1 MPERY
6 LSPALHDQDAMT
18 LLMAP
23 LVGIEAKIYNDLWN
37 AVINRKLRPGAK
49 LEESVIGEIYGISR
63 TVIRKV
69 LFIMEQEGIV
79 SLPANRGAYIASPSF
94 RDAEELLESVSA
106 SLIYFIGE
114 LATHPERITK
124 EQRDKL
130 ADHIKAQ
137 EKANADQDFHTARR
151 LNNEF
156 CLLLAL
162 IHGNRL
168 MAGVFDRQMNLYSVA
183 LASYQVAPPSISR
196 AEFTTT
202 LTRHIFDGEPAEAVA
217 YYRTVYDAI
226 RRTLRPDGGKEEIDL
241 RAILTVASR

>member
-6 LSPALHDQDAMT
+6 LSPALHDQDAMA

-23 LVGIEAKIYNDLWN
+23 LAGIEAKIYNDLWN
-37 AVINRKLRPGAK
+37 AVINRKLKPGAK
-49 LEESVIGEIYGISR
+49 LDESVIGEIYGISR

-94 RDAEELLESVSA
+94 RDAEELLEAVSA
-106 SLIYFIGE
+106 SLVYFIDE
-114 LATHPERITK
+114 LASRPERITK
-124 EQRDKL
+124 EQRKKL

-137 EKANADQDFHTARR
+137 EKAAAEQDFHTGRR

-168 MAGVFDRQMNLYSVA
+168 MAGVFERHLNLYTVA
-183 LASYQVAPPSISR
+183 LASYQTVPLPSSR
-196 AEFTTT
+196 VEFTTT
-202 LTRHIFDGEPAEAVA
+202 LTRHIFDGKPAEAVA
-217 YYRTVYDAI
+217 YFRTIQDAI
-226 RRTLRPDGGKEEIDL
+226 RRTLRPDAGEEIDL
-241 RAILTVASR
+241 RAILAGDR